1 MLGNNCW
8 YVVYELLRLLRNLH
22 YNVAAAAAAKIDSRC
37 TRPVAVESLRR
48 AVAVAVG
55 AVVAL
60 KIGSLDARLV
70 TSNIARDDRDRPCP
84 LLRNGCK
91 LLLLL
96 RNSHHNVAVAA
107 AAG

>member
-22 YNVAAAAAAKIDSRC
+22 HNVAAAAAAAKIDSRC

-55 AVVAL
+55 AAVAL
-60 KIGSLDARLV
+60 EIGSLDARLV
-70 TSNIARDDRDRPCP
+70 TSNIARDDKDRPCP
-84 LLRNGCK
+84 LLRNGCW
-91 LLLLL
+91 
-96 RNSHHNVAVAA
+96 
-107 AAG
+107 

>member
-22 YNVAAAAAAKIDSRC
+22 HNVAAAAAKIDSRC
-37 TRPVAVESLRR
+37 TRPVALESLRR

-55 AVVAL
+55 AAVAL

-70 TSNIARDDRDRPCP
+70 TSNIARDDKDRPCP
-84 LLRNGCK
+84 LLRNGCW
-91 LLLLL
+91 
-96 RNSHHNVAVAA
+96 
-107 AAG
+107 